1 MMGLQPLSTLISS
14 RYLLEESRKAGGMW
28 RQNVTFKTFV
38 TSTVPSLHVTLTLYV
53 NSGSNVA
60 SFRIC
65 TSRSVP
71 AKMVEAYD
79 LYLRKDGRGGR
90 QRRRY
95 RNKRY
100 NSLFLDLHVPS
111 TIQRHLKTSRTFM
124 IHLHQFKTHV
134 TKSQVCLIHC
144 HYVKIHNVVVYTAW
158 TRLLYCWVELLL
170 IAFKHD

>member
-1 MMGLQPLSTLISS
+1 MMGLQPLSTFISS
-14 RYLLEESRKAGGMW
+14 SYLLEESRKAGGVW
-28 RQNVTFKTFV
+28 RKNVMFKTFV

-53 NSGSNVA
+53 SSGSNVA

-65 TSRSVP
+65 TNRLVP
-71 AKMVEAYD
+71 AKMVEAYG

-111 TIQRHLKTSRTFM
+111 TIQGHLKTNRTST
-124 IHLHQFKTHV
+124 IHLHRFKTNV
-134 TKSQVCLIHC
+134 TKSQVCLNHC
-144 HYVKIHNVVVYTAW
+144 HNVKILNVVVYTAW

-170 IAFKHD
+170 IAFIHD

>member
-1 MMGLQPLSTLISS
+1 MMGLQALSTFISS
-14 RYLLEESRKAGGMW
+14 RYLLEEFRKAGGVW
-28 RQNVTFKTFV
+28 RKNVTFKTFV

-60 SFRIC
+60 SFGIC
-65 TSRSVP
+65 TSRSV
-71 AKMVEAYD
+71 EAYG

-111 TIQRHLKTSRTFM
+111 TIQGHLKTNRTFM

-134 TKSQVCLIHC
+134 TK
-144 HYVKIHNVVVYTAW
+144 
-158 TRLLYCWVELLL
+158 
-170 IAFKHD
+170 